1 MTDNAPNPD
10 CLFCDGEGVDADPY
24 DRFDYPCYEA
34 CSGCWPVQKVGTTYG
49 EAAAYDSGVRAG
61 IAEERA
67 RIVAWLRGDTGET
80 AKDLRR
86 LHANKRLSAQMTREW
101 EQLIEIKAG
110 IAKAIEAGEHLAQ
123 ETQP

>member
-1 MTDNAPNPD
+1 VTEYAPDPD

-34 CSGCWPVQKVGTTYG
+34 CPECWPVQKVGTTYG

-67 RIVAWLRGDTGET
+67 RVLATVERIGQAEARGLRDTPY
-80 AKDLRR
+80 R
-86 LHANKRLSAQMTREW
+86 
-101 EQLIEIKAG
+101 AG
-110 IAKAIEAGEHLAQ
+110 ILWALDRIRDAITYMKEPANG
-123 ETQP
+123 